1 MLPILRKVN
10 IDPFSHNNSW
20 HSLNRLFNDV
30 LSEDLVD
37 ATAPGYL
44 DMYEDQNNLY
54 VEVELPGFNRE
65 EIKLTIEDGILH
77 LEAKHQ
83 TESSTKD
90 ATYYIRERSQNR
102 WARTLHL
109 PVAVEEDKV
118 NALFQDGILKV
129 TLAKPEKTKPHNI
142 KID

>member
-20 HSLNRLFNDV
+20 QSLNRLFNDV
-30 LSEDLVD
+30 LSEDFTG
-37 ATAPGYL
+37 ATASGYL

-54 VEVELPGFNRE
+54 VEVELPGFNRQ

-77 LEAKHQ
+77 LEAKHE
-83 TESSTKD
+83 TESNKKE

-109 PVAVEEDKV
+109 PVAVEEGKV
-118 NALFQDGILKV
+118 NAAFQDGILKV
-129 TLAKPEKTKPHNI
+129 ILAKPEKTKPHNI

>member
-37 ATAPGYL
+37 ATASGYL

-54 VEVELPGFNRE
+54 VEVELPGFNRD

-83 TESSTKD
+83 TESSEKE
-90 ATYYIRERSQNR
+90 ATYYIRERSQSQ
-102 WARTLHL
+102 WARTLRL

-118 NALFQDGILKV
+118 NAVFQDGILKV
-129 TLAKPEKTKPHNI
+129 TLAKPEKAKPLTI